1 MTGSVPH
8 LVACV
13 ASHGWGH
20 LAQTIPMVA
29 ALRARRPGLRTTVR
43 TGLPP
48 ALVRARF
55 GEAGL
60 PEPEVVADDTEFGFA
75 MRDALGIDDEA
86 SLARYRRL
94 HAERDVRLDAERD
107 ALRALRPDAVL
118 ANIGW
123 LPIAAA
129 ASLGVPAFGAC
140 SLNWADVLE
149 ARHPGRPDVAPIVA
163 WMRDAYRRADALFAL
178 EPGMPFDAYPNR
190 VGVAPIAR
198 RGRARR
204 DALRAALGAAPDARV
219 LMAAFGG
226 IPMRIDTRGWYL
238 PAGWHAVVSF
248 DGAVD
253 TATVRT
259 LRSLGW
265 PYLDVLASVDV
276 LAAKPGYG
284 TFAEAG
290 FAGRDAL
297 VVPRDD
303 WPESP
308 HLVGWLARHARV
320 APIGIDAVRA
330 GAFDGPLRGLAAQPV
345 REPARGDGAA
355 AIAAAIDARL
365 GG

>member
-1 MTGSVPH
+1 
-8 LVACV
+8 
-13 ASHGWGH
+13 
-20 LAQTIPMVA
+20 
-29 ALRARRPGLRTTVR
+29 
-43 TGLPP
+43 
-48 ALVRARF
+48 
-55 GEAGL
+55 
-60 PEPEVVADDTEFGFA
+60 
-75 MRDALGIDDEA
+75 
-86 SLARYRRL
+86 
-94 HAERDVRLDAERD
+94 
-107 ALRALRPDAVL
+107 
-118 ANIGW
+118 
-123 LPIAAA
+123 
-129 ASLGVPAFGAC
+129 
-140 SLNWADVLE
+140 
-149 ARHPGRPDVAPIVA
+149 
-163 WMRDAYRRADALFAL
+163 
-178 EPGMPFDAYPNR
+178 
-190 VGVAPIAR
+190 
-198 RGRARR
+198 
-204 DALRAALGAAPDARV
+204 
-219 LMAAFGG
+219 
-226 IPMRIDTRGWYL
+226 MRIDTRGWYL